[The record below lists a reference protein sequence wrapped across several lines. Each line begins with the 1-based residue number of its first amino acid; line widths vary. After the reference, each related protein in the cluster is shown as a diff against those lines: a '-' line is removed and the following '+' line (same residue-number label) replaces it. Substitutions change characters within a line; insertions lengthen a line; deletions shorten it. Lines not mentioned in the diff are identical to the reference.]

1 MTFLS
6 GSNTKWPISP
16 GTILY
21 GAGTTGLIV
30 SGSGSSSG
38 GPPTDA
44 DFSVTVKYAGGTC
57 QSFNDDKSKCFAES
71 GNLSDGTNE
80 YEYLFV
86 TNSAG
91 RTLKGFSTAVESKM
105 KDEEHAKMFH
115 DYYGQWDYA
124 DQLVQAAFSGGNTF
138 GSFTYGNADFSIF
151 SLVGREQL
159 VKKMSAYMNVFM
171 YVLHEFEAAV
181 GKCVASTPYSNEA
194 AIHAWDEG
202 VAFYSGYLSGVDGAE
217 GGKMVYALAEKRGGD
232 FGTEVGDVSQ
242 VNSDLADLFA
252 KGRDHFDAAQC
263 EAAGKT
269 LKKVKR
275 IIYIPLIQ
283 GALKYAYKTE
293 ATPTDEKAVAEGI
306 AFMHAVLPRIHAADE
321 TAAAIIY
328 YNMRTSSQ
336 GCDFAAVK
344 AAFESTY
351 ESLGIKCEQV
361 GGLLDGTD
369 GFLFEPCNDCT
380 NSKTEKFT
388 YKSNKMTCGD
398 LRELTRKE
406 KNSICADV
414 SKARKYCAKA
424 CKACVRS
431 T

>member
-1 MTFLS
+1 M
-6 GSNTKWPISP
+6 G
-16 GTILY
+16 
-21 GAGTTGLIV
+21 
-30 SGSGSSSG
+30 
-38 GPPTDA
+38 
-44 DFSVTVKYAGGTC
+44 
-57 QSFNDDKSKCFAES
+57 
-71 GNLSDGTNE
+71 
-80 YEYLFV
+80 
-86 TNSAG
+86 
-91 RTLKGFSTAVESKM
+91 
-105 KDEEHAKMFH
+105 
-115 DYYGQWDYA
+115 
-124 DQLVQAAFSGGNTF
+124 
-138 GSFTYGNADFSIF
+138 
-151 SLVGREQL
+151 
-159 VKKMSAYMNVFM
+159 FM

-217 GGKMVYALAEKRGGD
+217 GEKMVYALAEKRGGD

-293 ATPTDEKAVAEGI
+293 ATP
-306 AFMHAVLPRIHAADE
+306 ADE
-321 TAAAIIY
+321 AAAFIIY
-328 YNMRTSSQ
+328 DNMRTSSQ

-380 NSKTEKFT
+380 N
-388 YKSNKMTCGD
+388 
-398 LRELTRKE
+398 
-406 KNSICADV
+406 
-414 SKARKYCAKA
+414 
-424 CKACVRS
+424 
-431 T
+431 

>member
-1 MTFLS
+1 MGPFLPTQFFMELA
-6 GSNTKWPISP
+6 N
-16 GTILY
+16 
-21 GAGTTGLIV
+21 GLIV

-38 GPPTDA
+38 SPSDG
-44 DFSVTVKYAGGTC
+44 DFTVTVKYAGGTC

-71 GNLSDGTNE
+71 GNLTDGTNE
-80 YEYLFV
+80 YEYLLV

-105 KDEEHAKMFH
+105 KEEEHAKMFH
-115 DYYGQWDYA
+115 DYYGEWDYA
-124 DQLVQAAFSGGNTF
+124 DRLVQAAFSGSSTDLTNGI
-138 GSFTYGNADFSIF
+138 ADFSSF
-151 SLVGREQL
+151 DYLGREQL

-181 GKCVASTPYSNEA
+181 GKCEKETPYDNES

-263 EAAGKT
+263 DAAEKT

-283 GALKYAYKTE
+283 GALKYAYKME

-306 AFMHAVLPRIHAADE
+306 AFMHAVLPRIHAADPA
-321 TAAAIIY
+321 AAAIIHD
-328 YNMRTSSQ
+328 NMRTGSQ
-336 GCDFAAVK
+336 GCNFAAVK

-351 ESLGIKCEQV
+351 ESLGIKCDQV
-361 GGLLDGTD
+361 GGYFDGNGD
-369 GFLFEPCNDCT
+369 KYYFEPCIDCK
-380 NSKTEKFT
+380 NSKSKTFT
-388 YKSNKMTCGD
+388 YESNKMTCKD
-398 LRELTRKE
+398 LMNLPNKEE
-406 KNSICADV
+406 KNICADV
-414 SKARKYCAKA
+414 SKARKHCAKA
-424 CKACVRS
+424 CKECVINNS
-431 T
+431 K

>member
-1 MTFLS
+1 MGEEGFAAAKVIYEEGGNSKVSATMSFLT
-6 GSNTKWPISP
+6 GSKWPISP

-138 GSFTYGNADFSIF
+138 GSFTYGNGDFSIF

-217 GGKMVYALAEKRGGD
+217 GGKMVYALA
-232 FGTEVGDVSQ
+232 
-242 VNSDLADLFA
+242 
-252 KGRDHFDAAQC
+252 
-263 EAAGKT
+263 GKT

-293 ATPTDEKAVAEGI
+293 ATPTD
-306 AFMHAVLPRIHAADE
+306 
-321 TAAAIIY
+321 
-328 YNMRTSSQ
+328 
-336 GCDFAAVK
+336 
-344 AAFESTY
+344 
-351 ESLGIKCEQV
+351 
-361 GGLLDGTD
+361 
-369 GFLFEPCNDCT
+369 
-380 NSKTEKFT
+380 
-388 YKSNKMTCGD
+388 
-398 LRELTRKE
+398 
-406 KNSICADV
+406 
-414 SKARKYCAKA
+414 
-424 CKACVRS
+424 
-431 T
+431 